1 MIPDDV
7 VKKVAMSVVNDAL
20 KEEYLEYRDRRGD
33 QKFFVKQKAV
43 VALVINSI
51 GDDAA
56 KYIAYLELAME
67 KGFLRLANV
76 HKIKYPPAEG
86 KVCSEMYRLSTLH
99 PCPDLPYEQN
109 ICLETYMTDC
119 GFHTEFNFHDNLA
132 EDFNSFEVFALRTI
146 LKRWFVECSEE
157 DGDVF
162 SGNGSRIASKSASFY
177 GALDKVYEE
186 DC

>member
-20 KEEYLEYRDRRGD
+20 KEELLEYRDRRNH
-33 QKFFVKQKAV
+33 KFFVKQKADA
-43 VALVINSI
+43 ALIINSI

-67 KGFLRLANV
+67 KGLLRLVDV
-76 HKIKYPPAEG
+76 HKVKYPPAEG
-86 KVCSEMYRLSTLH
+86 KVYSEMYRLSTIH

-109 ICLETYMTDC
+109 ICLETYLTDC
-119 GFHTEFNFHDNLA
+119 GFHTEFNFYDNLA
-132 EDFNSFEVFALRTI
+132 EDFNSFEVCALRTI
-146 LKRWFVECSEE
+146 LKRWFVEFSEPE
-157 DGDVF
+157 SDAF
-162 SGNGSRIASKSASFY
+162 SGNGSRIAFKSANFY
-177 GALDKVYEE
+177 GALDKVYKE